1 MDIVNDL
8 KIMNPSPT
16 TSIQTEV
23 PTGLINQAQKLIDAG
38 WFRDL
43 DEIMLDALRRFLE
56 SHQEELMEDFIRQ
69 DVEWG
74 LSGDE

>member
-1 MDIVNDL
+1 
-8 KIMNPSPT
+8 MNAIPT
-16 TSIQTEV
+16 TSIQVEV
-23 PTGLINQAQKLIDAG
+23 PIHLMTQAQKLVDAG

-43 DEIMLDALRRFLE
+43 DEVFFDALRRFLE

-74 LSGDE
+74 LTGDE

>member
-1 MDIVNDL
+1 
-8 KIMNPSPT
+8 MNPSQT
-16 TSIQTEV
+16 TPIQTEV
-23 PTGLINQAQKLIDAG
+23 PISLINQAQKLVDAG

-43 DEIMLDALRRFLE
+43 DEIVLDALRRFLD
-56 SHQEELMEDFIRQ
+56 SHQEELIEDFVRQ